1 MKKQILVTGG
11 AGYIGSHAVVEL
23 LDNGYDV
30 VVIDSL
36 ENGNRHFVDNRAK
49 FYKGNVRDENIMSR
63 IFEEN
68 DIFVVMHFAGYI
80 KVEESIIFPEKYY
93 ENNTYTTLLLLNYM
107 KKFDV
112 QNIIFSS
119 TAAVYGEITTNEPV
133 KEENL
138 TNPINPYGRSKLM
151 SENIIIDFAKAYNF
165 NYSIFRYFNVAGAHE
180 KYKIGQTENG
190 ATALVTLVLK
200 VIQEKKILKIF
211 GNDYNTIDGTG
222 ARDYIHVID
231 LVRAH
236 ILAIKELEKN
246 RSNIFNL
253 GNGRSFS
260 VLEII
265 KAAEIVTARK
275 VKYQIKARREG
286 DPASVIASSEKAK
299 EILKWE
305 PKYKD
310 VKDIIYSAWKY
321 LNKK

>member
-36 ENGNRHFVDNRAK
+36 ENGNRDFVDNRAK

-200 VIQEKKILKIF
+200 VIQEKK
-211 GNDYNTIDGTG
+211 Y
-222 ARDYIHVID
+222 
-231 LVRAH
+231 
-236 ILAIKELEKN
+236 
-246 RSNIFNL
+246 
-253 GNGRSFS
+253 
-260 VLEII
+260 
-265 KAAEIVTARK
+265 
-275 VKYQIKARREG
+275 
-286 DPASVIASSEKAK
+286 
-299 EILKWE
+299 
-305 PKYKD
+305 
-310 VKDIIYSAWKY
+310 
-321 LNKK
+321 